1 MGAKRVILML
11 SVVVGAGVVALILN
25 RPREVKVSVGP
36 SWTPAPEQAAEP
48 VASPPAAAPSAAPT
62 TAAHNGHASETSSRP
77 LNINTATAEQLAA
90 LPGIGPKLAERIIAY
105 RTQKGGFVSVDDLD
119 AVSGIGAHLI
129 DSLRPYIAVSD

>member
-1 MGAKRVILML
+1 
-11 SVVVGAGVVALILN
+11 VVGAGVVALILN

-36 SWTPAPEQAAEP
+36 SWTPVPEQPAEAVTP
-48 VASPPAAAPSAAPT
+48 PPAAPS
-62 TAAHNGHASETSSRP
+62 TAAHNGHAPDTSSRP

-90 LPGIGPKLAERIIAY
+90 LPGIGPVLAERIIAF
-105 RTQKGGFVSVDDLD
+105 RTQKGSFVSVDDLD

>member
-1 MGAKRVILML
+1 ML

-36 SWTPAPEQAAEP
+36 SWTPVPEQPAEAVVP
-48 VASPPAAAPSAAPT
+48 PPAAPPVVPT
-62 TAAHNGHASETSSRP
+62 TAAHNGHAPEISSRP

-90 LPGIGPKLAERIIAY
+90 LPGIGPVLAERIIAY

-129 DSLRPYIAVSD
+129 ESLRPYIAVSD

>member
-1 MGAKRVILML
+1 VGAKRVILML

-48 VASPPAAAPSAAPT
+48 VAPPPAAAPSAAPT

>member
-36 SWTPAPEQAAEP
+36 SWTHTPEQPAEP
-48 VASPPAAAPSAAPT
+48 VAPPTVTPPPAAPS
-62 TAAHNGHASETSSRP
+62 TAAHNGHASETSRP
-77 LNINTATAEQLAA
+77 LNINTATADQLAA
-90 LPGIGPKLAERIIAY
+90 LPGIGPVLADRIIAL
-105 RTQKGGFVSVDDLD
+105 RTRKGGFVSVDDLD
-119 AVSGIGAHLI
+119 EVSGIGAHLI

>member
-36 SWTPAPEQAAEP
+36 SWTPAPEQPAEP
-48 VASPPAAAPSAAPT
+48 VAPPPAAAPS
-62 TAAHNGHASETSSRP
+62 TAAHNGHAPETSRP

-90 LPGIGPKLAERIIAY
+90 LPGIGPVLAERIIAF

>member
-36 SWTPAPEQAAEP
+36 SWTPAPEQPAEA
-48 VASPPAAAPSAAPT
+48 VAPPPAVPT
-62 TAAHNGHASETSSRP
+62 TAAHNGHAPEISSRP

-90 LPGIGPKLAERIIAY
+90 LPGIGPVLAERIIAY

>member
-1 MGAKRVILML
+1 VILML

-48 VASPPAAAPSAAPT
+48 VAPEPAEPVAPPSAAPS
-62 TAAHNGHASETSSRP
+62 TAAHNGHAPDTSSRP

-90 LPGIGPKLAERIIAY
+90 LPGIGPVLAERIIAY

-129 DSLRPYIAVSD
+129 ESLRPYIAVSD

>member
-48 VASPPAAAPSAAPT
+48 VAPPPSAAPT

>member
-48 VASPPAAAPSAAPT
+48 VAPPPAAAPSAAPT